1 VIEREQGSVNYGDDG
16 GSQSYSIQIDPF
28 CKFTILTTRNSLFRF
43 SPATPLSINRGE
55 LKYEGRE
62 EGPN

>member
-1 VIEREQGSVNYGDDG
+1 MREQGDVNYGDD
-16 GSQSYSIQIDPF
+16 SRSRKYSIQIDPF
-28 CKFTILTTRNSLFRF
+28 FKFTILTTRNSLFRF
-43 SPATPLSINRGE
+43 SPATALSINRGE